1 MRKAIICGR
10 MYEFNLG
17 PVEFETLLG
26 YAGSDV
32 LQEAVNI
39 GIELEEVTELRDTG
53 LADEGM
59 DIDELRVQK
68 WDKTNDQW
76 PSWKAF
82 RNKRIKKISAEY
94 REGAV

>member
-1 MRKAIICGR
+1 

-59 DIDELRVQK
+59 DIDEANEECSQNCQDANSLFHECGV
-68 WDKTNDQW
+68 
-76 PSWKAF
+76 
-82 RNKRIKKISAEY
+82 
-94 REGAV
+94 